1 MARLKNRKKTKRF
14 ELNYKEYKNKTFKA
28 LMLVII
34 LWIGYQFIIN
44 IVNQPIRYVSIESSF
59 QQVKE
64 AQIRGAISS
73 EVQDGILG
81 IDIPKLYERLKNL
94 AWIDKISISRKWPDR
109 LILEIHEHIPVARW
123 GESSLLNN
131 RGELFTEISNPN
143 LIPADLVYLNGP
155 DYKSL
160 DVAQKYFFLR
170 EKLIPLGINVTKIN
184 LSENGAWIIELYDG
198 TSINLG
204 KSDIEKKF
212 DLFIDIAKNILSN
225 EAEDIE
231 SIDLRYDN
239 GFAIRF
245 KGKN

>member
-1 MARLKNRKKTKRF
+1 MARLRNRKKTKRSEF
-14 ELNYKEYKNKTFKA
+14 NNKEFKNKTFKA
-28 LMLVII
+28 LLLLII
-34 LWIGYQFIIN
+34 LWFCYQFIIT
-44 IVNQPIRYVSIESSF
+44 IVNQPIRYISIESSF

-73 EVQDGILG
+73 EVQDGIL
-81 IDIPKLYERLKNL
+81 DLDVPKLYERLKNIG
-94 AWIDKISISRKWPDR
+94 WIDKISISRKWPDR

-131 RGELFTEISNPN
+131 RGELFSEISNPN

-160 DVAQKYFFLR
+160 DVVQKYFFLR
-170 EKLIPLGINVTKIN
+170 EKLAPLGINVAKIN
-184 LSENGAWIIELYDG
+184 LSENGAWTIELYDG
-198 TSINLG
+198 TSVNLG
-204 KSDIEKKF
+204 KSDVKKKF

-239 GFAIRF
+239 GFAIRL
-245 KGKN
+245 KGEI

>member
-1 MARLKNRKKTKRF
+1 MARLRNRKKTKRSEF
-14 ELNYKEYKNKTFKA
+14 NNKEFKNKTFKA
-28 LMLVII
+28 LLLLII
-34 LWIGYQFIIN
+34 LWFCYQFIIT
-44 IVNQPIRYVSIESSF
+44 IVNQPIRYISIESSF

-73 EVQDGILG
+73 EVQDGIL
-81 IDIPKLYERLKNL
+81 DLDVPKLYERIKNIG
-94 AWIDKISISRKWPDR
+94 WIDKISISRKWPDR

-131 RGELFTEISNPN
+131 RGELFSEISNPN

-160 DVAQKYFFLR
+160 DVVQKYFFLR
-170 EKLIPLGINVTKIN
+170 EKLAPLGINVAKIN
-184 LSENGAWIIELYDG
+184 LSENGAWTIELYDG
-198 TSINLG
+198 TSVNLG
-204 KSDIEKKF
+204 KSDVKKKF

-225 EAEDIE
+225 EAEEIE

-239 GFAIRF
+239 GFAIRL
-245 KGKN
+245 KGEI

>member
-1 MARLKNRKKTKRF
+1 MARLRNRKKTKRSEF
-14 ELNYKEYKNKTFKA
+14 NNKEFKNKTFKA
-28 LMLVII
+28 LLLLII
-34 LWIGYQFIIN
+34 LWFCYQFIIT
-44 IVNQPIRYVSIESSF
+44 IVNQPIRYISIESSF

-73 EVQDGILG
+73 EVQDGIL
-81 IDIPKLYERLKNL
+81 DLDVPKLYERLKNIG
-94 AWIDKISISRKWPDR
+94 WIDKISISRKWPDR

-131 RGELFTEISNPN
+131 RGELFSEISNPN

-160 DVAQKYFFLR
+160 DVVQKYFFLR
-170 EKLIPLGINVTKIN
+170 EKLAPLGINVAKIN
-184 LSENGAWIIELYDG
+184 LSENGAWTIELYDG
-198 TSINLG
+198 TSVNLG
-204 KSDIEKKF
+204 KSDVKKKF

-225 EAEDIE
+225 EAEEIE

-239 GFAIRF
+239 GFAIRL
-245 KGKN
+245 KGEI